1 MLSNEER
8 LQRFGLASS
17 YSAPGV
23 QEHVVTVKDID
34 QLRHVLDLGH
44 SAEGR
49 AAHFSSLFGEVAVE
63 GDPLI
68 QRVQEYVLGN
78 GTLTDA
84 DRAATATAFPLKIYV
99 STDPAGPLTID
110 APYDLSTSDG
120 STRVAIFTDV
130 TMNQG
135 GYFICSATPLQFTCS
150 TLTRVGSGGAAGDFN
165 ILGKTGADIPAP
177 GGQAAPGQA
186 QNGASGQCSSAG
198 IAGSGG
204 GNGSTGA
211 AGATGAQG
219 GRGNDGIPS
228 QMATITITGTVT
240 TPQGQQ
246 ILIASRSGT
255 GGNGQPGGP
264 GQPGG
269 QGGNGGNGV
278 SCGCT
283 GNGGGTGGPGGPG
296 GNGGAGGPGGNGVN
310 ASANVVVS
318 ALSTEIPKILQG
330 GVTADVPF
338 GNGGAGGPPAAGGT
352 GGGGSSG
359 GKNNN
364 GGSGGGAGG
373 TGATGAPGGPGTT
386 RGTAAKVIV
395 QPL

>member
-8 LQRFGLASS
+8 LQRLGLAGRFST
-17 YSAPGV
+17 PGV
-23 QEHVVTVKDID
+23 QEHVITVKDVD

-44 SAEGR
+44 SDEGR
-49 AAHFSSLFGEVAVE
+49 AAHFSSLFGGISTD
-63 GDPLI
+63 GDELI

-78 GTLTDA
+78 GALTEA
-84 DRAATATAFPLKIYV
+84 DRAAVAKAFPLNIYV
-99 STDPAGPLTID
+99 SADPAGPLTID

-130 TMNQG
+130 TMNPG

-150 TLTRVGSGGAAGDFN
+150 TLTRVGAGGAAGDFN
-165 ILGKTGADIPAP
+165 ILGKTGADIQAP
-177 GGQAAPGQA
+177 GGQSAPGQA

-198 IAGSGG
+198 IAGQGG

-211 AGATGAQG
+211 AGATGASG
-219 GRGNDGIPS
+219 GRGNDGVAS
-228 QMATITITGTVT
+228 QMATITITGAVT

-246 ILIASRSGT
+246 ILVASRSGT
-255 GGNGQPGGP
+255 GGTGQPGGP

-283 GNGGGTGGPGGPG
+283 GNGGGTGGPGGSG
-296 GNGGAGGPGGNGVN
+296 GNGGPGGPGGNGVN

-318 ALSTEIPKILQG
+318 ALATEIPKILQG
-330 GVTADVPF
+330 GVTAEVPF
-338 GNGGAGGPPAAGGT
+338 GNGGAGGSPAAGGP

-364 GGSGGGAGG
+364 GGSGGGTGG
-373 TGATGAPGGPGTT
+373 AGATGSQGDPGTV
-386 RGTAAKVIV
+386 RGQPAKVII